1 MKERSLKK
9 SPKHEQWKSFKKT
22 VLKKELRIMTSFF
35 ELITQTQ

>member
-1 MKERSLKK
+1 MRHG
-9 SPKHEQWKSFKKT
+9 SPELKKT